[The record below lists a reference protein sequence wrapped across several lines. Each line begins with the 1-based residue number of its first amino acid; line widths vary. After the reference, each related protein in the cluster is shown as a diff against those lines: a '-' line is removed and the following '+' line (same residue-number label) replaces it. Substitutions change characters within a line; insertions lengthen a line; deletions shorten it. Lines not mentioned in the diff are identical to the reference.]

1 MDRMDT
7 AGDNVQHQD
16 VRGDAR
22 RRRPRR
28 TAARLLVAA
37 LGLTLLP
44 LASVPAL
51 ATTLPGADTTTGSG
65 TTTATGTTGSGTT
78 AGTGSSTEDGTG
90 TDPGTSD
97 AAKPAPVF
105 SNPVPAPGAGDAA
118 SPAPTTSPTPPSGS
132 TPTAPTIVDPGDITT
147 ALARFS
153 GRATPGHQVRVAE
166 PAVPSASVCRA
177 LTSTAGSWSCV
188 GTVRSGPAQV
198 FTVLDTT
205 ASALP
210 SADAAPSDVI
220 VPPTIDARRP
230 TTGTVTGTGHP
241 GATVT
246 VSRSGSTAVLTAVVT
261 AAGTWAA
268 RWGSGAS
275 APAEGTVSVSATQ
288 TASTATGYRS
298 DLRSAASA
306 ARTLVVDRTAPA
318 APRITA
324 PAGSGAV
331 GPQRVRIAGTAEPQT
346 VVTAYV
352 DSTAVC
358 RASVAADGTWSC
370 RVADSLRA
378 GTHEVRAVAQDEAG
392 NTSAAASATT
402 FRVTGDASAT
412 PTTSTPGAT
421 PGSGAGSGTPGGGT
435 HGGGTHGSG
444 PGSADGTTG
453 PTSGSGTGPTG
464 GTGPADGTGTGTG
477 TGTSGDGTPGS
488 ALPGGGPSSHAGGPD
503 WTGPAGDWTVATGYD
518 HAVPTIQSAFSWRT
532 LAIAGGVAAAFLL
545 LVAGPGRVLAGAL
558 RGRIPFGAA
567 RFTGRNRTRSERRRG
582 DDAVASWVTVTIG
595 IAVAGLLALLGTG
608 IALEAR
614 YVRLAIGVVAGV
626 AVLSAAVVLATRWTA
641 GEDRHTVTYR
651 LSPGLLLA
659 AVLASGLTRA
669 ADLSP
674 ALVVG
679 VLLVP
684 VARTDLDTAALHL
697 GRSVAACARSATWRS
712 VALLV
717 LAVVGWVLHSVT
729 PSVGFAGSLVSEFAS
744 TLCVG
749 GLGSLV
755 VTLLPLRGTAGAA
768 LASVSRPRYAALAAV
783 GVGLAAAVYSGAAGT
798 HVPVA
803 AMATGVG
810 VVLVAAAAAW
820 AWLRFDGA
828 AVRS

>member
-261 AAGTWAA
+261 AAGTWTA

-464 GTGPADGTGTGTG
+464 GTGPTDGTG

>member
-1 MDRMDT
+1 MDT
-7 AGDNVQHQD
+7 GGDNVQHQD
-16 VRGDAR
+16 VGGNVR
-22 RRRPRR
+22 RRRSRR
-28 TAARLLVAA
+28 TAARSLVTIV
-37 LGLTLLP
+37 GLVLLP
-44 LASVPAL
+44 LVSVPAL
-51 ATTLPGADTTTGSG
+51 ATTTTLPGA
-65 TTTATGTTGSGTT
+65 
-78 AGTGSSTEDGTG
+78 GTGAGIGTV
-90 TDPGTSD
+90 D
-97 AAKPAPVF
+97 APQPSPTQPPVY
-105 SNPVPAPGAGDAA
+105 SNPVPAPAPGPGDAS
-118 SPAPTTSPTPPSGS
+118 SPVPTNTPIPPSGG

-147 ALARFS
+147 ALARFA

-177 LTSTAGSWSCV
+177 TATPGGTWSCV

-198 FTVLDTT
+198 FTVLDMT

-210 SADAAPSDVI
+210 NADAAPSDVI

-230 TTGTVTGTGHP
+230 TTGTVTGTGLP

-246 VSRSGSTAVLTAVVT
+246 VGRAGSSAALTAVVT

-268 RWGSGAS
+268 RWGTGPG
-275 APAEGTVSVSATQ
+275 APAEGSVSVSATQ

-324 PAGSGAV
+324 PAGSAPGSTQ
-331 GPQRVRIAGTAEPQT
+331 GVRITGTAEPRT

-358 RASVAADGTWSC
+358 RASVAADGSWSC
-370 RVADSLRA
+370 RAADSLRA
-378 GTHEVRAVAQDEAG
+378 GSHMARAVAQDEAG
-392 NTSAAASATT
+392 NTSSAATAVAFRVSRGASVDAAS
-402 FRVTGDASAT
+402 S
-412 PTTSTPGAT
+412 PGTT
-421 PGSGAGSGTPGGGT
+421 PGSGAGGGGA
-435 HGGGTHGSG
+435 HGSG
-444 PGSADGTTG
+444 TAPAHGSGSDTADG
-453 PTSGSGTGPTG
+453 SGIGRAGTGSSD
-464 GTGPADGTGTGTG
+464 DGT
-477 TGTSGDGTPGS
+477 SGS
-488 ALPGGGPSSHAGGPD
+488 ALPGGGAGGSGSHGGRPD

-518 HAVPTIQSAFSWRT
+518 HAVPTIQSASSWRT
-532 LAIAGGVAAAFLL
+532 LAVAAGVAAVFLL
-545 LVAGPGRVLAGAL
+545 LVAGPVRVLAGAL
-558 RGRIPFGAA
+558 RERAPLRAA
-567 RFTGRNRTRSERRRG
+567 RFTGRNRTRSERRHG
-582 DDAVASWVTVTIG
+582 DDAVASWVTVTLG
-595 IAVAGLLALLGTG
+595 IAVAGVLTLLGTG

-626 AVLSAAVVLATRWTA
+626 AVLSAGVVLATRWTA
-641 GEDRHTVTYR
+641 GEDRHTVTYQ

-684 VARTDLDTAALHL
+684 VARTDVGTAAMHL
-697 GRSVAACARSATWRS
+697 GRGLAACARSAFWRS

-717 LAVVGWVLHSVT
+717 LAVVGWVLHSLT
-729 PSVGFAGSLVSEFAS
+729 PASGFAGSLVSEFAS

-749 GLGSLV
+749 GLGALV

-768 LASVSRPRYAALAAV
+768 LASVSRPSYAALTAV
-783 GVGLAAAVYSGAAGT
+783 GVGLAAAVYSGTAGT

-828 AVRS
+828 GIRS

>member
-1 MDRMDT
+1 MDT
-7 AGDNVQHQD
+7 AGDNVQHRD
-16 VRGDAR
+16 VGGDAR
-22 RRRPRR
+22 PRRPRR
-28 TAARLLVAA
+28 TAAARLLVAA
-37 LGLTLLP
+37 LGLVLLP

-51 ATTLPGADTTTGSG
+51 ATTLPGAETLTR
-65 TTTATGTTGSGTT
+65 A
-78 AGTGSSTEDGTG
+78 AGTDSSTGTG
-90 TDPGTSD
+90 TGTGT
-97 AAKPAPVF
+97 AATPATQASQTKAPA
-105 SNPVPAPGAGDAA
+105 STNPAPAPGASDAT
-118 SPAPTTSPTPPSGS
+118 SPAPTTTPTPPSGGA
-132 TPTAPTIVDPGDITT
+132 PTAPTIVDPGDITT
-147 ALARFS
+147 ALARFT

-177 LTSTAGSWSCV
+177 TATTTGDWSCV
-188 GTVRSGPAQV
+188 GTVHSGPAQV

-230 TTGTVTGTGHP
+230 STGTVTGTGHP

-246 VSRSGSTAVLTAVVT
+246 VSRSGSTAVLTAVVS
-261 AAGTWAA
+261 AGGTWTA

-275 APAEGTVSVSATQ
+275 APADGPVSVSATQ

-324 PAGSGAV
+324 PARSATV
-331 GPQRVRIAGTAEPQT
+331 GPERVRIAGTAEPDT

-358 RASVAADGTWSC
+358 QASVAADGTWSC
-370 RVADSLRA
+370 RAADSLRA
-378 GTHEVRAVAQDEAG
+378 GSHQVRAVAQDEAG
-392 NTSAAASATT
+392 NASSPATALS
-402 FRVTGDASAT
+402 FRVSGTASSA
-412 PTTSTPGAT
+412 PATSTPG
-421 PGSGAGSGTPGGGT
+421 S
-435 HGGGTHGSG
+435 
-444 PGSADGTTG
+444 
-453 PTSGSGTGPTG
+453 TSGSGTGSG
-464 GTGPADGTGTGTG
+464 ADGTGDGSTGPTNSAGQTG
-477 TGTSGDGTPGS
+477 GPSPADGAGSTTGSGPTNGAGPTSGAGQTGGPAGGSGSGGAGTPGS
-488 ALPGGGPSSHAGGPD
+488 ALPGGPGSHGGGPD

-532 LAIAGGVAAAFLL
+532 LAVAAGVAAAFLL
-545 LVAGPGRVLAGAL
+545 LVAGPGRVLAGAV
-558 RGRIPFGAA
+558 RSRMPFGAA

-582 DDAVASWVTVTIG
+582 DDAVASWITITIG

-626 AVLSAAVVLATRWTA
+626 AVLSAGVVLTTRWTA

-729 PSVGFAGSLVSEFAS
+729 PSSGFAGSLVSEFAS

-783 GVGLAAAVYSGAAGT
+783 GVGLAAAVYSGTAGT

-810 VVLVAAAAAW
+810 VVLLAAAAAW

>member
-51 ATTLPGADTTTGSG
+51 ATTLPGAETTTGSGATTGSG
-65 TTTATGTTGSGTT
+65 TTGSG
-78 AGTGSSTEDGTG
+78 ASAEDGS
-90 TDPGTSD
+90 DPGTSD

-105 SNPVPAPGAGDAA
+105 SNPVPAPAPGAEDAA
-118 SPAPTTSPTPPSGS
+118 SPTPTTSPTPPSGG

-230 TTGTVTGTGHP
+230 TTGTVTGTGQP

-261 AAGTWAA
+261 AAGTWTA

-275 APAEGTVSVSATQ
+275 APADGTVSVSATQ

-324 PAGSGAV
+324 PSGSAAV

-370 RVADSLRA
+370 RGADSLRA

-392 NTSAAASATT
+392 NTSAAATATT
-402 FRVTGDASAT
+402 FRVAGDASSA
-412 PTTSTPGAT
+412 PPTSTPGAT
-421 PGSGAGSGTPGGGT
+421 PGSGAGSGA
-435 HGGGTHGSG
+435 HGGGTHGDG

-453 PTSGSGTGPTG
+453 PTSGTGAGPTG
-464 GTGPADGTGTGTG
+464 GTDPTGGAGNGTDS
-477 TGTSGDGTPGS
+477 SGDGTPGS

-558 RGRIPFGAA
+558 RGRVPFGAA
-567 RFTGRNRTRSERRRG
+567 RFTGRNRTRSERRHG
-582 DDAVASWVTVTIG
+582 DDAVASWVTITIG

-820 AWLRFDGA
+820 AWLRVDGA

>member
-1 MDRMDT
+1 MDT
-7 AGDNVQHQD
+7 GGDNVQHQD
-16 VRGDAR
+16 VGGDVR
-22 RRRPRR
+22 RRRSRR
-28 TAARLLVAA
+28 TAARSLVTIV
-37 LGLTLLP
+37 GLVLLP
-44 LASVPAL
+44 LVSVPAL
-51 ATTLPGADTTTGSG
+51 ATTTTLPGA
-65 TTTATGTTGSGTT
+65 
-78 AGTGSSTEDGTG
+78 GTG
-90 TDPGTSD
+90 TGAGIGTVD
-97 AAKPAPVF
+97 APQPSRTQPPVY
-105 SNPVPAPGAGDAA
+105 SNPVPAPAPGAGDAS
-118 SPAPTTSPTPPSGS
+118 SPVPTNTPTPPSGG

-147 ALARFS
+147 ALARFA

-177 LTSTAGSWSCV
+177 TATPGGTWSCV

-210 SADAAPSDVI
+210 NADAAPSDVI

-246 VSRSGSTAVLTAVVT
+246 VARAGSSAALTAVVT
-261 AAGTWAA
+261 AAGTWSA
-268 RWGSGAS
+268 RWGTGPG
-275 APAEGTVSVSATQ
+275 APAEGSVSVSATQ
-288 TASTATGYRS
+288 TASTVTGYRS

-324 PAGSGAV
+324 PAGSAAGSA
-331 GPQRVRIAGTAEPQT
+331 QRVRIAGTAEPRT

-358 RASVAADGTWSC
+358 RASVAADGSWSC
-370 RVADSLRA
+370 RAADSLRA
-378 GTHEVRAVAQDEAG
+378 GSHMARAVAQDEAG
-392 NTSAAASATT
+392 NTSSAATAVVFRVSRGASVAPAAS
-402 FRVTGDASAT
+402 S
-412 PTTSTPGAT
+412 PGTT
-421 PGSGAGSGTPGGGT
+421 PGSGGGADGGGP
-435 HGGGTHGSG
+435 H
-444 PGSADGTTG
+444 
-453 PTSGSGTGPTG
+453 GSGTGPAHGSGSGTTHG
-464 GTGPADGTGTGTG
+464 SGIGTPGTGSSDDGT
-477 TGTSGDGTPGS
+477 SGS
-488 ALPGGGPSSHAGGPD
+488 ALPGGGAGGSGSHGGRPD

-518 HAVPTIQSAFSWRT
+518 HAVPTIQSASSWRT
-532 LAIAGGVAAAFLL
+532 LAVAAGVAAVFLL
-545 LVAGPGRVLAGAL
+545 LVAGPVRVLAGAL
-558 RGRIPFGAA
+558 RERVPLRAA
-567 RFTGRNRTRSERRRG
+567 RFTGRNRTRSERRHG
-582 DDAVASWVTVTIG
+582 DDAVASWVTITLG
-595 IAVAGLLALLGTG
+595 IAVAGVLTLLGTG

-626 AVLSAAVVLATRWTA
+626 AVLSAVVVLATRWTA

-684 VARTDLDTAALHL
+684 VARTDVGTAAMHL
-697 GRSVAACARSATWRS
+697 GRGLAACARSATWRS

-729 PSVGFAGSLVSEFAS
+729 PASGFAGSLVSEFAS

-768 LASVSRPRYAALAAV
+768 LASVSRPRYAALTAV
-783 GVGLAAAVYSGAAGT
+783 GVGLAAAVYSGTAGT
-798 HVPVA
+798 HVPVG

-820 AWLRFDGA
+820 AWLRFAGA
-828 AVRS
+828 GIRS